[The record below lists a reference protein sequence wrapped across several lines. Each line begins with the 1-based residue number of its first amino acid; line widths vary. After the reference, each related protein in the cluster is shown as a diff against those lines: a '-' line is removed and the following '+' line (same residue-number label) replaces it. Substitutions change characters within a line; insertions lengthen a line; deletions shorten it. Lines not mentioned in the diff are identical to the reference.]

1 MIPKNKKIVTHKFN
15 NLARFGSVKKLVA
28 LCLTVGAI
36 NSGWAAALNGINFPP
51 TQGSS
56 GNGAFL
62 PGIYNYSYTT
72 TDIKNSNPT
81 FNSMRLPINV
91 QTANNPASLQK
102 LKSYIDQFPGKNAI
116 ICMFDTLTGS
126 QTGHGDGR
134 PNDLNAMGVAWKKI
148 HAVFSSYS
156 NVCYEIF
163 NEPFGYNKNNPV
175 GYVNDMKRI
184 ISLGGLPNSK
194 CILDGMGYAD
204 DINLVAAGG
213 WTGDLAYHFYPTWS
227 NDHSQ
232 EAYSNMAQ
240 AALGSWGQ
248 KTWVTEFGANLGWT
262 SQYGYP
268 NSCYETYLDGNQAA
282 SADVNCL
289 RGLDDALRVLEA
301 NGHGVKG
308 TFYWHGWNN
317 GDTYNFWS
325 SWNSEGACK
334 VKTIQQFD

>member
-1 MIPKNKKIVTHKFN
+1 MKHKMTFAGGFKFLSKSNLTRILAVLCAIAGVN
-15 NLARFGSVKKLVA
+15 NL
-28 LCLTVGAI
+28 
-36 NSGWAAALNGINFPP
+36 GWAALDGINFPP

-56 GNGAFL
+56 GTGAFL

-72 TDIKNSNPT
+72 NDIKNSNPT

-91 QTANNPASLQK
+91 ETANHPASLQK

-134 PNDLNAMGVAWKKI
+134 PNSITTMGAAWKRI
-148 HAVFSSYS
+148 HAVFSGYT
-156 NVCYEIF
+156 NVRYEIF
-163 NEPFGYNKNNPV
+163 NEPFGYNKGNPAA
-175 GYVNDMKRI
+175 YVNDMKRI
-184 ISLGGLPNSK
+184 ISLGGLPSSK

-232 EAYSNMAQ
+232 EAYSNLAQ
-240 AALGSWGQ
+240 AALGTWGH

-262 SQYGYP
+262 SQYGYA
-268 NSCYETYLDGNQAA
+268 NSCYETYIDGNQAA

-289 RGLDDALRVLEA
+289 RGLDDALRTLKA
-301 NGHGVKG
+301 NGRGVKG

-325 SWNSEGACK
+325 PWNSDGACK
-334 VKTIQQFD
+334 IETIQAND